1 LKDGLSNYF
10 YMKKSLF
17 LILLLSG
24 LSQLQAQSE
33 EAKPLSLSQVSI
45 QLGNYGISNNYGGS
59 LEEFKSLSPNSGFLD
74 QDFDDYDQTFFKNGM
89 DFYSTFSI
97 HSTFD
102 WNGKNDKWK
111 SLHPQLRF
119 GFTSGKANFMNG
131 SLNRTRSHRVD
142 TLVSSRNGQEY
153 FIDSVR
159 SETYTLNYDANFLV
173 INAALIIG
181 SNPKSTWSIYGGVG
195 LSVGMNYNAKSRV
208 EFYSSYSYEGLE
220 RFGGETYSDEWDES
234 TNVEY
239 HSNNGLGLSFMM
251 SLPLGVNF
259 RLSKEKEFWR
269 YTSLFYEFQPGVSF
283 FDVKGI
289 GGNFYSSVYNSIG
302 MRVSFWE

>member
-1 LKDGLSNYF
+1 
-10 YMKKSLF
+10 MKKSLF

-111 SLHPQLRF
+111 SLC
-119 GFTSGKANFMNG
+119 SA
-131 SLNRTRSHRVD
+131 
-142 TLVSSRNGQEY
+142 
-153 FIDSVR
+153 
-159 SETYTLNYDANFLV
+159 
-173 INAALIIG
+173 
-181 SNPKSTWSIYGGVG
+181 
-195 LSVGMNYNAKSRV
+195 
-208 EFYSSYSYEGLE
+208 
-220 RFGGETYSDEWDES
+220 
-234 TNVEY
+234 
-239 HSNNGLGLSFMM
+239 
-251 SLPLGVNF
+251 
-259 RLSKEKEFWR
+259 SKRK
-269 YTSLFYEFQPGVSF
+269 
-283 FDVKGI
+283 
-289 GGNFYSSVYNSIG
+289 
-302 MRVSFWE
+302 